1 FTAQPLTYFV
11 RSLGLESSFH
21 SRLARSTILS
31 KINHELRLSGSLST
45 FDRSASADLSSK
57 PAVSIS
63 LALDLGPKAQGLR
76 ASQRLETNLLILARL
91 AAARQ
96 LASRATVDL
105 FGTAAALRFW
115 LLAFG
120 FWPFCQPLPSVC
132 GTAALGCALSQ
143 SASLDSRSLQ
153 RYRSRSPDHRIA
165 CDHPTTR
172 AASHHRRQ
180 KSCLKDQLWR
190 SFNPSGT
197 QGSRIL
203 PRRISWG

>member
-1 FTAQPLTYFV
+1 MPTRVDTEFTAQPLTYFV

-31 KINHELRLSGSLST
+31 KINRGFRLGGSLST
-45 FDRSASADLSSK
+45 FDRSAYADLSSK

-115 LLAFG
+115 LLA
-120 FWPFCQPLPSVC
+120 
-132 GTAALGCALSQ
+132 
-143 SASLDSRSLQ
+143 
-153 RYRSRSPDHRIA
+153 
-165 CDHPTTR
+165 
-172 AASHHRRQ
+172 
-180 KSCLKDQLWR
+180 
-190 SFNPSGT
+190 
-197 QGSRIL
+197 IL
-203 PRRISWG
+203 PASSKRVWHGRPRLCIVAECKP